1 MKRNR
6 HSFFCRVRSE
16 ATEGGVGGSR
26 EKESW
31 EICLVQ
37 NASPDGP
44 LNGPFT
50 VIPTRRKQSGGHPAT
65 RLLCSQESP
74 PHLTRH
80 GGYGQPFSGLR
91 ARARKMPA
99 VASASILR
107 GLDVSPTQDLNECMP
122 PRFIRACDDNA
133 VRTMPERGSLF
144 EPANFCLGKNA
155 LNCPAEAPTTTPQG
169 QKRAKLPRSG
179 AKDCPPGAKAP

>member
-1 MKRNR
+1 MEKAKTQI
-6 HSFFCRVRSE
+6 FSE
-16 ATEGGVGGSR
+16 ADKKRRQLTLSHPPLSESR
-26 EKESW
+26 KKDSW

-37 NASPDGP
+37 NVSPDGP
-44 LNGPFT
+44 LNGTFT
-50 VIPTRRKQSGGHPAT
+50 VIPTRKKQSGGHPAT
-65 RLLCSQESP
+65 RLLCSQAP
-74 PHLTRH
+74 PPRLTRR
-80 GGYGQPFSGLR
+80 GGYGQAFYGLR
-91 ARARKMPA
+91 AWARKMPA

-155 LNCPAEAPTTTPQG
+155 GTGSKPW
-169 QKRAKLPRSG
+169 
-179 AKDCPPGAKAP
+179 PPVP